1 MSSSEPCTSFRVSH
15 PDEGRRSA
23 WRVGPKCLVLLA
35 AVLLVD
41 GACAAETWRGLTVA
55 PEHPCSPYDRKRD
68 YRYPQS
74 VEREIVH
81 HLGAIY
87 GPYTG
92 TCFGSTSE
100 TDIEHIVAASE
111 AHDSGLC
118 ARDRAT
124 RMRFA
129 MDLRN
134 LTLAAPQVNRREK
147 RAKDA
152 AEWLPDRNR
161 CWFAARVVEVRRA
174 YDLTIDRREATALDR
189 ILARCESIVMEPLVC
204 VRSTTPKP
212 SAAPSHNDGG
222 DALARYDDNRNG
234 RITCAEAHRHRIAP
248 VHRTHPAYRY
258 MRDGDGDGVVC
269 E

>member
-1 MSSSEPCTSFRVSH
+1 MSSSKSCTGFRIRR
-15 PDEGRRSA
+15 PDEGRRPASL
-23 WRVGPKCLVLLA
+23 VGPKCVVLLA

-55 PEHPCSPYDRKRD
+55 PEHRCSPYDRKRD

-81 HLGAIY
+81 RLGAIY

-92 TCFGSTSE
+92 TCFGSTGE

-124 RMRFA
+124 RTRFA
-129 MDLRN
+129 TDLRN
-134 LTLAAPQVNRREK
+134 LTLAAPHVNRHRK
-147 RAKDA
+147 GGKDP
-152 AEWLPDRNR
+152 AEWLPARNR

-174 YDLTIDRREATALDR
+174 YDLTIDRREAAAL
-189 ILARCESIVMEPLVC
+189 
-204 VRSTTPKP
+204 
-212 SAAPSHNDGG
+212 
-222 DALARYDDNRNG
+222 
-234 RITCAEAHRHRIAP
+234 
-248 VHRTHPAYRY
+248 
-258 MRDGDGDGVVC
+258 
-269 E
+269 